1 MNKLSETLIFGLL
14 LNFLLVLFTVK
25 FFNFYVITVA
35 ISAALHIAS
44 DIYEKIRDKE
54 LGFSVYK
61 IKGYKGLKIFN
72 LVSSFMPIFNFI
84 YASFRYF
91 EIANTTDVR
100 YLFTRIDKLEPF
112 RETVKD
118 NKIGEEKSKVFD
130 FPSSQND
137 EKIEIE
143 YDGLTKKEYNMAQ
156 KMVVVDDYV
165 DEIIMNVNLS
175 KEEKIEL
182 LKKMRKQLYLTN
194 NVRMSPNKILK
205 MSKKK

>member
-14 LNFLLVLFTVK
+14 LNFILVLFTVK

-61 IKGYKGLKIFN
+61 IKGYKNLKIFN

-84 YASFRYF
+84 YAYFRYF
-91 EIANTTDVR
+91 EITNTTDFR
-100 YLFTRIDKLEPF
+100 YLFTRIDKLKPF

-118 NKIGEEKSKVFD
+118 NKIGEEKTKVFD

-143 YDGLTKKEYNMAQ
+143 YDGLTKKEYNIAQ